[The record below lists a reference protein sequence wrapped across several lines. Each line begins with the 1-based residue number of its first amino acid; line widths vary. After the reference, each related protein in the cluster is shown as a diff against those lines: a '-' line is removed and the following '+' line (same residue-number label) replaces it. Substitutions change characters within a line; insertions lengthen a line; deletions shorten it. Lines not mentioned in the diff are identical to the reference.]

1 MFRAKQ
7 MIQDKTQTANNGL
20 SLLRAVTPYWVI
32 CIAPF
37 GRAGKRSFAVLR
49 LWPRTSHCRRD
60 VPSAQPLPD
69 SLNTA
74 ISPLRSTRLKGDQ
87 PRCAVKSGDKPAAVL
102 FVFLKNLNYSCMSLK
117 IYNNQVKPSETHAIC
132 GLDGLDAIIRPQFLR
147 RF

>member
-1 MFRAKQ
+1 MFVSFQASIDMIRAKQ
-7 MIQDKTQTANNGL
+7 MIQDKAQTADNGW

-32 CIAPF
+32 SNAPF

-49 LWPRTSHCRRD
+49 LWARTCHCRRA

-87 PRCAVKSGDKPAAVL
+87 PGCAVKSGDKPAAVL
-102 FVFLKNLNYSCMSLK
+102 FVFLAKTELHLHTIETIKQSSK
-117 IYNNQVKPSETHAIC
+117 I
-132 GLDGLDAIIRPQFLR
+132 
-147 RF
+147 